1 MTSKYLQKEPKKS
14 QPFLCEKCNFVC
26 SKQSSI
32 ERHYLTLKHQ
42 NTYKY
47 LHPALLG
54 AENVFSCLCGA
65 EYKHRQSLYHH
76 KKKCNVADTENTVMV
91 QDTSSNDIQTLT
103 CLVMDVVRQNQELT
117 KQIIELSKTSTSIM
131 TNCHNNTNTINNN
144 KFNLN
149 VFLNEKC
156 KDALNISEFVN
167 SLQLQIQD
175 LENTGE
181 YGFAEGISRVF
192 MRGLKELDIYKRPIH
207 CSDLKRE
214 IIHVKSDNKWEK
226 EGSDRATL
234 KKAIKQIANKN
245 ICMIP
250 EWKKANPGCDK
261 YDSRKNDK
269 YLKLMVQSMGPTDE
283 KDEEKEFN
291 KIIRFV
297 AKETVIDKD
306 CNMIL

>member
-1 MTSKYLQKEPKKS
+1 MPKMPIFYECKTCH
-14 QPFLCEKCNFVC
+14 FKC
-26 SKQSSI
+26 SKRSNFNEHLFTS
-32 ERHYLTLKHQ
+32 KHQ
-42 NTYKY
+42 NRTK
-47 LHPALLG
+47 LNEKTAI
-54 AENVFSCLCGA
+54 SCQTIYAC
-65 EYKHRQSLYHH
+65 
-76 KKKCNVADTENTVMV
+76 KKCNKLYKARNSLWYHEKKCTQKDAISNT
-91 QDTSSNDIQTLT
+91 DISSSVYPDMESLT
-103 CLVMDVVRQNQELT
+103 KLFMNNIKENQEFQ
-117 KQIIELSKTSTSIM
+117 KQIITAIKDTSVI
-131 TNCHNNTNTINNN
+131 TNNTNNTHNNNTINNN

-149 VFLNEKC
+149 VFLNETC
-156 KDALNISEFVN
+156 KDALNISDFVN

-181 YGFAEGISRVF
+181 YGFTEGISRIF

-214 IIHVKSDNKWEK
+214 TIHVKSENKWEK

-250 EWKKANPGCDK
+250 EWKKANPGCEK

-269 YLKLMVQSMGPTDE
+269 YLKLVVESMGPTDE

-306 CNMIL
+306 CNLVL

>member
-1 MTSKYLQKEPKKS
+1 MTDKKTAKNRHIYTCVKCSFECRKQSDFDKHILTRKHLNTDTDLQKNRQKP
-14 QPFLCEKCNFVC
+14 PNNL
-26 SKQSSI
+26 
-32 ERHYLTLKHQ
+32 
-42 NTYKY
+42 
-47 LHPALLG
+47 
-54 AENVFSCLCGA
+54 FSCECGKQ
-65 EYKHRQSLYHH
+65 YQHRQSLFNH
-76 KKKCNVADTENTVMV
+76 KKMCVKPLISQTETNIDLNKMV
-91 QDTSSNDIQTLT
+91 IQLIE
-103 CLVMDVVRQNQELT
+103 QNQA
-117 KQIIELSKTSTSIM
+117 IILENKEMREILKESIPKM
-131 TNCHNNTNTINNN
+131 GSSMMNCHNTINQN

-156 KDALNISEFVN
+156 KDAMNISDFVN

-181 YGFAEGISRVF
+181 YGFAEGISRIF
-192 MRGLKELDIYKRPIH
+192 ARGLKELDIYKRPIH

-214 IIHVKSDNKWEK
+214 IIHVKSENKWEK
-226 EGSDRATL
+226 EGSERTQL

-269 YLKLMVQSMGPTDE
+269 YIKLVVESMGPTDE

-297 AKETVIDKD
+297 AKETMIEKD
-306 CNMIL
+306 GFGPL